1 MRLAGSAKTRGAVSS
16 HGADLEQ
23 SLSANLAKRP
33 QNSIG
38 ALRLLFASLVIVSH
52 SPEML
57 DGDSRRELL
66 HRLFGTMSFGQLA
79 VDAFFLISG
88 YLIAA
93 SFAASA
99 STLSYF
105 VKRVLRIYPAFLVCS
120 ILCVLVV
127 APLGGAHLASLG
139 LGEWARGLLR
149 LVTFKMPEIRGAFA
163 RLPYPSLNGSAWTI
177 SYEFRCYILAAVFGL
192 LGFYRRRGWFLV
204 FTVLLLAS
212 NFLFLTPVGPV
223 LNRAPGWFDALF
235 GEPLQMLRL
244 WSAFAVGTCF
254 WLFKDRIVYRW
265 PWAIAAVLPLAGLMF
280 LPVTSEV
287 SLILL
292 GGYLLFT
299 TAFASTWRPLHT
311 INATEDISY
320 GVYLY
325 AWPVASLIIW
335 YWRDVSPVILGLLT
349 FVGAVI
355 LGGFSWFLI
364 EKPAMNLRTRV
375 RAGAGGSTV
384 QAATPSQ
391 APADAG
397 AVAQGKQSS

>member
-1 MRLAGSAKTRGAVSS
+1 
-16 HGADLEQ
+16 LEQ

-38 ALRLLFASLVIVSH
+38 ALRLLFASLVIVAH

-57 DGDSRRELL
+57 DGDSRREPL
-66 HRLFGTMSFGQLA
+66 HGLFGTMTFGTLA

-105 VKRVLRIYPAFLVCS
+105 VKRILRIFPAFLVCS
-120 ILCVLVV
+120 LLCVLVV
-127 APLGGAHLASLG
+127 APLGGAHLASQSLG
-139 LGEWARGLLR
+139 DWAHSLVR
-149 LVTFKMPEIRGAFA
+149 LVTLKTPEVRGAFA
-163 RLPYPSLNGSAWTI
+163 GLPEPSLNGSAWTI
-177 SYEFRCYILAAVFGL
+177 AYEFRCYILAALFGL
-192 LGFYRRRGWFLV
+192 LGFYRQRRWFLAL
-204 FTVLLLAS
+204 TALLLAS
-212 NFLFLTPVGPV
+212 NLLFLTPLGPI
-223 LNRAPGWFDALF
+223 LGRTPGWFDALF
-235 GEPLQMLRL
+235 GEPQQMLRL

-265 PWAIAAVLPLAGLMF
+265 PWAIAALLPLAGLMF
-280 LPVTSEV
+280 LPVASEV

-299 TAFASTWRPLHT
+299 TAFAATWRPLHS

-325 AWPVASLIIW
+325 AWPVAALIIW
-335 YWRDVSPVILGLLT
+335 YWRDVTPTVLGVLTLLGS
-349 FVGAVI
+349 VVLGAV
-355 LGGFSWFLI
+355 SWFLI
-364 EKPAMNLRTRV
+364 EKPAMNLRTRFG
-375 RAGAGGSTV
+375 RGAGGSTV
-384 QAATPSQ
+384 QAASPEPGSAE
-391 APADAG
+391 APTA
-397 AVAQGKQSS
+397 AQHKQIG

>member
-1 MRLAGSAKTRGAVSS
+1 MRLAGSAGRAGALSS
-16 HGADLEQ
+16 QGAELEQ

-38 ALRLLFASLVIVSH
+38 ALRLLFASLVIVAH

-57 DGDSRRELL
+57 DGDSRREPL
-66 HRLFGTMSFGQLA
+66 HRLFGTMTFGTLA

-99 STLSYF
+99 TTLSYF
-105 VKRVLRIYPAFLVCS
+105 VKRILRIYPAFLVCS
-120 ILCVLVV
+120 VLCVLLV
-127 APLGGAHLASLG
+127 APLGGAHLGALSP
-139 LGEWARGLLR
+139 GEWVRGILR
-149 LVTFKMPEIRGAFA
+149 LVTLRIPEIPGAFA
-163 RLPYPSLNGSAWTI
+163 SLPYPSLNGSSWTI

-192 LGFYRRRGWFLV
+192 LGFYRRRGWFLA
-204 FTVLLLAS
+204 FTALLLAS
-212 NFLFLTPVGPV
+212 NFLFLTPLGPV
-223 LNRAPGWFDALF
+223 LNRAPGWFDAML
-235 GEPLQMLRL
+235 GEPHETLRL

-299 TAFASTWRPLHT
+299 TAFAATWRPLHT
-311 INATEDISY
+311 INATDDISY

-325 AWPVASLIIW
+325 AWPVATVIIW
-335 YWRDVSPVILGLLT
+335 YWRDVSPVVLGLLT
-349 FVGAVI
+349 FVGSVG
-355 LGGFSWFLI
+355 LGALSWFLV
-364 EKPAMNLRTRV
+364 EKPAMNLRTRFGT
-375 RAGAGGSTV
+375 RAGGSTV
-384 QAATPSQ
+384 QAAAPS
-391 APADAG
+391 PEPVG
-397 AVAQGKQSS
+397 QGKQSG